1 MKTILTTVALLLFT
15 VNPSYFKYQ
24 RNVQASPTAQQYFV
38 VDDAVWEHARA
49 DLGDIRLVAEGT
61 EVPYTILI
69 ESGNAERERKDVPVL
84 QQSTVNGRTQFLV
97 DMSQITEY
105 SRLELKL
112 ATKNYVAHAIVEGS
126 DDPHAKQWATLGDGI
141 IYDLSSDR
149 LGNNSVLR
157 LPVSRYKYLRVTVD
171 GPVLPKD
178 VQGASI
184 ELGGGQPPLYR
195 TVTTTIRQEQ
205 RGKDTVFTFTLSDN
219 VPVNRIGFSIDPA
232 QPNFCRSVEVQDSK
246 SAWLGSGE
254 ISRIHMVRNG
264 RKLDSESSE
273 IPLSSRGQKEIRVVI
288 HNGDDPPLRIAS
300 ATLEQYE
307 RRVYF
312 NAPAQ
317 GKLTL
322 YYGDEKLSEP
332 VYDYARLF
340 ELDQNAVA
348 ANLAPEVVNAGYKG
362 RPDDRPWSER
372 HPAVLWSTIVAAV
385 LILGALAVR
394 SLRA

>member
-24 RNVQASPTAQQYFV
+24 RNVQASPTAQQYLV

-288 HNGDDPPLRIAS
+288 HNGDDPPLKIAS

>member
-1 MKTILTTVALLLFT
+1 MKTILTAVALLIFT

-24 RNVQASPTAQQYFV
+24 RTVQASPATQQYFV
-38 VDDAVWEHARA
+38 VDDTVWEHARP
-49 DLGDIRLVAEGT
+49 DLGDIRLVANGK

-84 QQSTVNGRTQFLV
+84 QQSTVNGKTQFLV
-97 DMSQITEY
+97 DMSQIAEY

-112 ATKNYVAHAIVEGS
+112 EAKNYVAHAIAEGS

-141 IYDLSSDR
+141 IYDLSSER
-149 LGNNSVLR
+149 LGNNSILR

-171 GPVLPKD
+171 GPVSPKD
-178 VQGASI
+178 VQGASV

-195 TVTTTIRQEQ
+195 TVNTTTRQEQ
-205 RGKDTVFTFTLSDN
+205 HGKDTVFTFTLSEN
-219 VPVNRIGFSIDPA
+219 VPVNRIRFSIEPA
-232 QPNFCRSVEVQDSK
+232 QPNFYRSVEVQDSK
-246 SAWLGSGE
+246 SAWVGSGE

-264 RKLDSESSE
+264 RKLDSESSD
-273 IPLSSRGQKEIRVVI
+273 IPLSSRGQKEIRVII
-288 HNGDDPPLRIAS
+288 HNGDDPPLKIES

-312 NAPAQ
+312 NVPEQ
-317 GKLTL
+317 GQLTL
-322 YYGDEKLSEP
+322 YYGDDKLSEP
-332 VYDYARLF
+332 IYDYARLF
-340 ELDQNAVA
+340 QLDQNAVA

-372 HPAVLWSTIVAAV
+372 HPALLWSAIIASV
-385 LILGALAVR
+385 LILGALALR

>member
-288 HNGDDPPLRIAS
+288 HNGDDPPLKIAS

>member
-1 MKTILTTVALLLFT
+1 MKTILTAVALLLFT

-24 RNVQASPTAQQYFV
+24 RTVQASPATQQYFV
-38 VDDAVWEHARA
+38 VDDAVWEHARP
-49 DLGDIRLVAEGT
+49 DLGDIRLVPDAK

-69 ESGNAERERKDVPVL
+69 ESGNAEHERKDVPVL
-84 QQSTVNGRTQFLV
+84 QQSTINSKTQFLV
-97 DMSQITEY
+97 DMSQIAEY

-112 ATKNYVAHAIVEGS
+112 ATKDYVAHAIVEGS

-141 IYDLSSDR
+141 LYDLSSDR
-149 LGNNSVLR
+149 LGNNSILR

-171 GPVLPKD
+171 GPVSPKD
-178 VQGASI
+178 VRGASV

-195 TVTTTIRQEQ
+195 TVHTTTRQEQ
-205 RGKDTVFTFTLSDN
+205 RGKDTVFTFTLSGN
-219 VPVNRIGFSIDPA
+219 VPVNRIRFSSDPA
-232 QPNFCRSVEVQDSK
+232 QPNFYRSVEVQDSK
-246 SAWLGSGE
+246 SGWLGSGE

-264 RKLDSESSE
+264 RRLDSESSE
-273 IPLSSRGQKEIRVVI
+273 IPLSSRGQKEIRVII
-288 HNGDDPPLRIAS
+288 HNGDDPPLKIAS

-312 NAPAQ
+312 NVPAQ
-317 GKLTL
+317 GQLTL

-332 VYDYARLF
+332 IYDYARLF
-340 ELDQNAVA
+340 QLDQNAVA

-372 HPAVLWSTIVAAV
+372 HPAVLWSAIIAAV
-385 LILGALAVR
+385 LILGALALR

>member
-24 RNVQASPTAQQYFV
+24 RNVQASPTAQQYLV

-69 ESGNAERERKDVPVL
+69 ESGDTERERKDVPVL

-288 HNGDDPPLRIAS
+288 HNGDDPPLKIAS

-332 VYDYARLF
+332 DYDYARLF